1 MPMEISL
8 CNEVLREMD
17 FADQCEYAAELGY
30 QGLEIAPFTLSD
42 DPHLIGPQAR
52 SDYRRTAEAAGVR
65 ITGLHWLLLT
75 PEGLSVTARDESVR
89 KKTLD
94 VMRGL
99 VELCGDVGGK
109 VLVHG
114 SPKQRMIE
122 DQEDRAE
129 AVKRARDL
137 FASVAESAEQSGIV
151 YCLEALSKA
160 ETNFINSIQEAVD
173 LAEEVGSPAFRTM
186 LDTKAALLT
195 ETESIPAL
203 LDRWIP
209 SGWIAH
215 IHVNDSNLR
224 VPGQGQDR
232 FAPIFESLLRNQ
244 YGGVV
249 SVEPFDYYPNGKAAA
264 ARAIG
269 YIQGILEALKESP
282 VDPV

>member
-17 FADQCEYAAELGY
+17 FAAQCEYAAELGY

-52 SDYRRTAEAAGVR
+52 NDYRRTAEAAGVR

-75 PEGLSVTARDESVR
+75 PEGLSVTAREKAVR

-99 VELCGDVGGK
+99 VELCGDLGGK

-122 DQEDRAE
+122 GQEDRAE

-137 FASVAESAEQSGIV
+137 FASVAESAEQAGIV
-151 YCLEALSKA
+151 YCLEALSEA

-173 LAEEVGSPAFRTM
+173 LAEEVGNPAFRTM

-232 FAPIFESLLRNQ
+232 FAPIFESLLRNH

-249 SVEPFDYYPNGKAAA
+249 SVEPFDYYPDGKAAA
-264 ARAIG
+264 ARAVG
-269 YIQGILEALKESP
+269 YIQGILEALN
-282 VDPV
+282 